1 MSHTVPTEKPQPW
14 LGAEGCR
21 GPGSVGDS
29 RYLVSGGAQVANPG
43 RGMRTQIGR

>member
-21 GPGSVGDS
+21 GPGSVGSSRDS
-29 RYLVSGGAQVANPG
+29 VGGAVDQTLSPMTLQN
-43 RGMRTQIGR
+43 